1 MVVKDTQEAM
11 NGKGRRVD
19 PFTGYAFGGT
29 ALGRKSKNRT
39 RCTRVRPS
47 LEPPPVQSKREGILF
62 EIFA

>member
-29 ALGRKSKNRT
+29 ALGSEVEK
-39 RCTRVRPS
+39 
-47 LEPPPVQSKREGILF
+47 
-62 EIFA
+62 